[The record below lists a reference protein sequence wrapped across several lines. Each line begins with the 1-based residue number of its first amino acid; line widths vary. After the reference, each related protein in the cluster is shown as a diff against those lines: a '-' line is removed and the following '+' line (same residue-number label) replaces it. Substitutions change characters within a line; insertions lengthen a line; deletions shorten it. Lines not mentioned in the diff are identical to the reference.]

1 MAVLMFRLRS
11 LICLVR
17 TWRHASRFPPIHK
30 FLLPQSRGLWL
41 LSPRLPVTTFGD
53 DARDNHGLLLAVI
66 MAQPA
71 ISPKRILVVD
81 DEPAVADT
89 IRMVL
94 AISGHQID
102 LAADA
107 EAALE
112 IFEPG
117 KYDLVITD
125 MSLLRMNGLELA
137 RNIRA
142 RSAQQPIIL
151 ITAYAESLQADGG
164 SLADINELVGK
175 PFALSDLQDALN
187 RVFAPG

>member
-1 MAVLMFRLRS
+1 MLVFRLRS
-11 LICLVR
+11 RVCLVR
-17 TWRHASRFPPIHK
+17 TWRNASRFPARHK
-30 FLLPQSRGLWL
+30 FLLPVGRVLLL
-41 LSPRLPVTTFGD
+41 LSRRLPVTTFRC
-53 DARDNHGLLLAVI
+53 DASNNFDLPLAVI
-66 MAQPA
+66 MAPA
-71 ISPKRILVVD
+71 KVSPKRILVVD
-81 DEPAVADT
+81 DEPAVAET

-102 LAADA
+102 LAADG

-137 RNIRA
+137 RNIKT

-151 ITAYAESLQADGG
+151 ITAYAESLMADD
-164 SLADINELVGK
+164 SCLADI
-175 PFALSDLQDALN
+175 DDAGGQTLCPV
-187 RVFAPG
+187 RTCRTRSTGSLRAG